1 MAKRKGKGVRVLL
14 FSANPAGTG
23 ALKLDEEVREIRKR
37 VQAAAHR
44 DLIQIEFAPAAR
56 PSDLLEEM
64 NRHEPHVVQFSG
76 HGSQEG
82 GILVCDDRGRPKA
95 VGGDA
100 LAALFESTQ
109 ANVRV
114 VVLSAC
120 YSQAQ
125 AEAVACVV
133 PCVIGM
139 RGAVGDRAARVFAAA
154 FYGALGF
161 GRSVEVAFRQGVAAL
176 KLEGVA
182 QGDTP
187 DLITRGGLKASEVVL
202 VNP

>member
-1 MAKRKGKGVRVLL
+1 MSKWKGKGVKILL

-44 DLIQIEFAPAAR
+44 DLIRVEFAPAAR

-76 HGSQEG
+76 HGSEQA
-82 GILVCDDRGRPKA
+82 GILVCDDRGNAKA

-100 LAALFESTQ
+100 LAALFESTR

-125 AEAVACVV
+125 AEAVARVV

-139 RGAVGDRAARVFAAA
+139 KDAIGDKAARIFASA

-161 GRSVEVAFRQGVAAL
+161 GRSVEVAFRQGLTAL
-176 KLEGVA
+176 RLEGIS
-182 QGDTP
+182 QSDLP
-187 DLITRGGLKASEVVL
+187 DLITRSGFKASEIAP